1 MTSKDFEIK
10 QKCIA
15 LKRVSFLV
23 FSGKSDQYDDK
34 LDILLKKMTEGFK
47 TNKRYKNLRIQL
59 FLLTRVLLLRLST
72 NTLTDALRKLWPH
85 LLNELVS
92 IFEDTQLDV
101 ALTFEAI
108 KMIELMSSLN
118 LEDFQMNQ
126 WIFLVDSFGMEL
138 NADDNKLVAR
148 KKIQDVKSIAMA
160 KKKGD

>member
-1 MTSKDFEIK
+1 MSRRTLCKWCKIINHVISDSKDAVFDDLIYKWNTQAGLLTSKHFEIK

-23 FSGKSDQYDDK
+23 FSGDIDQYDDK

-47 TNKRYKNLRIQL
+47 TNKKYNSLRIEL
-59 FLLTRVLLLRLST
+59 FLLTRVLLLRLSP

-92 IFEDTQLDV
+92 IFEDSQHSDV
-101 ALTFEAI
+101 NLTFEAI

-118 LEDFQMNQ
+118 IEDF
-126 WIFLVDSFGMEL
+126 
-138 NADDNKLVAR
+138 
-148 KKIQDVKSIAMA
+148 
-160 KKKGD
+160 